1 MPQTHTNTRRVGK
14 IMVMASFAVI
24 IAIVS
29 GCGLFQKK
37 EQDLPYTPLP
47 DPAAL
52 PAATGG
58 NVLSVNGEAVT
69 VAEMVDATKAMMRP
83 GMNVPDYPQFQ
94 AAIKP
99 RLTRLIHSRIAEIVV
114 YQEAKKEFDTSFDD
128 KLEQAVETEVQRYVS
143 TFNGDYAAADRDLA
157 RQKMTWQSFRDMQKR
172 QILTQV
178 YIQKQLGDP
187 KPITHNDLVAFY
199 DSIKDAEYLVPGI
212 LEVRVIDIQPDAIE
226 LSDPN
231 QDRLLAA
238 KDIAVE
244 VAARARAGEDF
255 AYLAGRYSSDHSK
268 DRGGLWNPIE
278 PGSLAP
284 PYDVIE
290 KAAMD
295 MEPNSIAG
303 PIAANGHFFIVRL
316 EKKQVKG
323 YRPFE
328 EVQHEVQRRINESRR
343 EKAFDDIM
351 RKRIDLTKV
360 GDIDT
365 FIEACVFATYNDLKK
380 EASSPGAGQ

>member
-1 MPQTHTNTRRVGK
+1 MLETHTNTHRVG
-14 IMVMASFAVI
+14 IRIFMACFAVLF
-24 IAIVS
+24 AMTS

-37 EQDLPYTPLP
+37 EPDLPYTPLP
-47 DPAAL
+47 DPAKL

-83 GMNVPDYPQFQ
+83 GMNVPEYEQFR
-94 AAIKP
+94 AALKP
-99 RLTRLIHSRIAEIVV
+99 RLTRLVHSRIAEIVV

-143 TFNGDYAAADRDLA
+143 TFNGDYAAADKELA
-157 RQKMTWQSFRDMQKR
+157 RQKMTWQSFREMQKR

-187 KPITHNDLVAFY
+187 KPVTHNDLVAFY

-212 LEVRVIDIQPDAIE
+212 LEVRVIDIQPGAIE

-231 QDRLLAA
+231 MDRLLVA

-244 VAARARAGEDF
+244 VAKRAAAGEDF
-255 AYLAGRYSSDHSK
+255 ASLASRYSNDRSK
-268 DRGGLWNPIE
+268 DKGGLWNPIE

-290 KAAMD
+290 KATAD
-295 MEPNSIAG
+295 VEAG
-303 PIAANGHFFIVRL
+303 STIGPLAADGHFFIVRL

-328 EVQHEVQRRINESRR
+328 EVQHEVQRRVNESRR

-351 RKRIDLTKV
+351 RKRIDLSRV

-365 FIEACVFATYNDLKK
+365 FTEACVVATYNDLKRAAVPS
-380 EASSPGAGQ
+380 ESGQ